1 MAPKHGSLALVSEP
15 DPAAEALAI
24 LPRRVSALD
33 QLTRRVVGDGLVNAL
48 RARAEVLSTLDEGYG
63 ELPASRPVEDALPAR
78 IIPSVAAGSF
88 DDRTLAEIDHDGF
101 AFAQSPID
109 APFFDRRARRAPR
122 PQNLLDVALVDGRVC
137 IRKRYR
143 GLRLGARRWGDQPV
157 PLRQR
162 LHLALWNSLGLF
174 LYSEAAALLRLRD
187 LPFVPKLRRIDLAD
201 RAIYVDYLQ
210 GENLRSIAARSGAAV
225 HDTDL
230 KMAQLNGMSGRDLDR
245 REVALLDAVGDGDFR
260 CEIASMAREINARGV
275 APLDI
280 KLGNFI
286 RGAIT
291 GRLYW
296 IDFELSRLSSQPRWE
311 MDLAAQHETLERL
324 FGIARACERYA
335 CGSRG
340 RRESP
345 PGTRPIKENS

>member
-1 MAPKHGSLALVSEP
+1 
-15 DPAAEALAI
+15 
-24 LPRRVSALD
+24 
-33 QLTRRVVGDGLVNAL
+33 
-48 RARAEVLSTLDEGYG
+48 
-63 ELPASRPVEDALPAR
+63 
-78 IIPSVAAGSF
+78 
-88 DDRTLAEIDHDGF
+88 
-101 AFAQSPID
+101 
-109 APFFDRRARRAPR
+109 
-122 PQNLLDVALVDGRVC
+122 VDGRVC

-260 CEIASMAREINARGV
+260 SEIASMAREINARGV

-324 FGIARACERYA
+324 FGIARA
-335 CGSRG
+335 
-340 RRESP
+340 
-345 PGTRPIKENS
+345 